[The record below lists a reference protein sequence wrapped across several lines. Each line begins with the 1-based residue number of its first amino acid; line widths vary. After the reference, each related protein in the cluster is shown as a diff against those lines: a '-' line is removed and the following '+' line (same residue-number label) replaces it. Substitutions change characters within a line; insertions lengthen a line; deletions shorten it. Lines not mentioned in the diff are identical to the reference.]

1 MSLAEGHAIE
11 VVRGRRDAGLDDELV
26 AFWTAHGALSEA
38 VARVRLEHVVCVL
51 RDEDGAIVAANSV
64 FDEAIPALGGCR
76 LWVSRSFASSPEA
89 RAAADE
95 MLAAARDRL
104 AEEFDPD
111 SPGPIGICRMIG
123 DREIIRTRREPVWP
137 VSELMFAG
145 YTAGGEQLRVVYF
158 EGAKVV

>member
-1 MSLAEGHAIE
+1 MSLAEGHSIE

-38 VARVRLEHVVCVL
+38 VARARLEHVVCVL
-51 RDEDGAIVAANSV
+51 RDEEGAIVAANSV
-64 FDEAIPALGGCR
+64 FDEPVAMLGGCR
-76 LWVSRSFASSPEA
+76 LWAYRSFAPTPEA

-111 SPGPIGICRMIG
+111 SPEPIGVCRLIG
-123 DREIIRTRREPVWP
+123 DREIINSRLEPVWP
-137 VSELMFAG
+137 VSGLMFAG

>member
-1 MSLAEGHAIE
+1 MSLAEAHSIE

-38 VARVRLEHVVCVL
+38 VARARLEHVVCVL
-51 RDEDGAIVAANSV
+51 RDGGGSIVAANSV
-64 FDEAIPALGGCR
+64 FDEPVPMLGGCR
-76 LWVSRSFASSPEA
+76 LWVYRSFAPSAEA

-95 MLAAARDRL
+95 MLAAARDAL
-104 AEEFDPD
+104 AAEFDPD
-111 SPGPIGICRMIG
+111 SPGPIGICRLIR
-123 DREIIRTRREPVWP
+123 DREIIETRREPVWP

-145 YTAGGEQLRVVYF
+145 WSAGGEQLRVVYF